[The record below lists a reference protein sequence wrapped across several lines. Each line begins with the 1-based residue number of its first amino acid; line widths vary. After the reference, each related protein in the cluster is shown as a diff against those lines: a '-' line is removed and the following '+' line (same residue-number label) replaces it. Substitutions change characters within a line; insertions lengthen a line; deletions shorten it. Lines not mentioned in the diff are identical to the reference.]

1 MIPYMNHYFKPQKI
15 IMKLH
20 TTNYQ
25 NTFIEVAE
33 DCSATKAE
41 APPKEG
47 DNKPVA
53 NLQFDLLDKQ
63 PY

>member
-1 MIPYMNHYFKPQKI
+1 
-15 IMKLH
+15 MKLH